1 MKETKSFSILI
12 GSVILFFITN
22 IILVAS
28 GRVDLSSNGF
38 GIIVSAGLTLAMY
51 SFLYKDTPIFKIA
64 ENLYVGVSLGYTI
77 IITWFNFLK
86 PDLYDPLIV
95 PIFVSGSDITP
106 KYSLLIPL
114 TLGVF
119 ILTRFSR
126 SLSWLSRWSF
136 AYIVGLGAGIGIPR
150 IISSFILE
158 QVGPSLKPLFLE
170 GEPFLSTIN
179 TLLILIGVVS
189 VLFYFFFSI
198 EHKGTRGK
206 ISQIGILF
214 LMVSFGA
221 SFGYTVM
228 GRMSLLIGRVQFL
241 LKDWL
246 GIISG

>member
-1 MKETKSFSILI
+1 MKDTKSFTILI
-12 GSVILFFITN
+12 GCVVLFFITN
-22 IILVAS
+22 VILVIT
-28 GRVDLSSNGF
+28 GKLPFSSDGF

-86 PDLYDPLIV
+86 PDLFDPLIV
-95 PIFVSGSDITP
+95 PIFSSGSNTAP

-114 TLGVF
+114 TLGIF

-158 QVGPSLKPLFLE
+158 QVGPSVRPLFLD
-170 GEPFLSTIN
+170 GEPLLSTIN
-179 TLLILIGVVS
+179 TLLILLGVVS

-198 EHKGTRGK
+198 EHKGTRGR
-206 ISQIGILF
+206 ISQIGIWF
-214 LMVSFGA
+214 LMISFGA

-228 GRMSLLIGRVQFL
+228 GRMSLLIGRIQFL

-246 GIISG
+246 GVING

>member
-1 MKETKSFSILI
+1 MKNENKSYVILI
-12 GSVILFFITN
+12 SCVALFFITN
-22 IILVAS
+22 IIFVAFGKIS
-28 GRVDLSSNGF
+28 LSSNGL
-38 GIIVSAGLTLAMY
+38 GIIVAAGLTLAMY
-51 SFLYKDTPIFKIA
+51 SFLYKDNPVFKIA

-77 IITWFNFLK
+77 VITWFNFLK
-86 PDLYDPLIV
+86 ADLFDPLIV
-95 PIFVSGSDITP
+95 PLFSSSAVDKS
-106 KYSLLIPL
+106 KLSLIIPL
-114 TLGVF
+114 VLGVF

-158 QVGPSLKPLFLE
+158 QMEPSLKPLFVS
-170 GEPFLSTIN
+170 GEPILSTIN
-179 TLLILIGVVS
+179 TILILLGVIS

-198 EHKGTRGK
+198 EHEGTRAR
-206 ISQIGILF
+206 ISQIGIWF

-246 GIISG
+246 GII